1 MPKKILVLVE
11 GQTEEG
17 FIKRVLS
24 PYYYSKEIFL
34 TPTIINTKRVLQG
47 PNYKGGVTSYQQVK
61 KDLFPLFNDTSAS
74 IITTMIDYYA
84 LPDDFPGFKEK
95 PASNC
100 YKRVEFMEEKFS
112 NDIKKQRFVPYFQL
126 HEFEALIFASA
137 AIFGSVFINETMGI
151 NQVNQI
157 NSKFS
162 SPEEINEHPESAPS
176 KRLKNIFPSYQKT
189 FHSSLILSHA
199 SVDNLRTKCP
209 HFNAWLTRLES

>member
-24 PYYYSKEIFL
+24 PYFYSKEIFL
-34 TPTIINTKRVLQG
+34 TPIIINTKKVLHG
-47 PNYKGGVTSYQQVK
+47 PNYKGGVKSYQKVK
-61 KDLFPLFNDTSAS
+61 NNLLPLFSDTSAS

-84 LPDDFPGFKEK
+84 IPEDFPGFNEK
-95 PASNC
+95 HLPDC
-100 YKRVEFMEEKFS
+100 YKHVEYMEENFS
-112 NDIKKQRFVPYFQL
+112 NDIKKERFVPYFQL

-137 AIFGSVFINETMGI
+137 AILGSVFINETNGI

-157 NSKFS
+157 NSKFT
-162 SPEEINEHPESAPS
+162 SPEEINKNPESAPS
-176 KRLKNIFPSYQKT
+176 KRLKYIFPSYQKT
-189 FHSSLILSHA
+189 FHSSLILSNVN
-199 SVDNLRTKCP
+199 VDELRTKCP